1 MMKQKWNSNINCCPK
16 GKYSKLV
23 HNEVHN
29 EVVEIMKSG
38 KRVKRWYTRST
49 LKLSMP
55 WKNISLKILTRSR
68 YKTGELPGLADGMK
82 FLRSTKHVLLEKNL
96 TGFTRLLENFSPD
109 LFARETMYINFEK
122 IGRRET
128 TPVLLRL
135 TKIDFLRDI

>member
-16 GKYSKLV
+16 GKYSKL
-23 HNEVHN
+23 EKKLHN
-29 EVVEIMKSG
+29 EVVKIMKSG
-38 KRVKRWYTRST
+38 KRVKRWYTRLT

-82 FLRSTKHVLLEKNL
+82 FLRSTKHVLLGKNL

-109 LFARETMYINFEK
+109 LFARETMYINFER

>member
-16 GKYSKLV
+16 GKYSNIEKKL
-23 HNEVHN
+23 HN
-29 EVVEIMKSG
+29 EVVKIMKSG

-109 LFARETMYINFEK
+109 LFARETMYINFER

>member
-16 GKYSKLV
+16 GKYSKL
-23 HNEVHN
+23 EKKLHN
-29 EVVEIMKSG
+29 EVVKIMKSG
-38 KRVKRWYTRST
+38 KRVKRWYTRLT

-68 YKTGELPGLADGMK
+68 YKTGELLGLADGMK

-109 LFARETMYINFEK
+109 LFARETMYINFER